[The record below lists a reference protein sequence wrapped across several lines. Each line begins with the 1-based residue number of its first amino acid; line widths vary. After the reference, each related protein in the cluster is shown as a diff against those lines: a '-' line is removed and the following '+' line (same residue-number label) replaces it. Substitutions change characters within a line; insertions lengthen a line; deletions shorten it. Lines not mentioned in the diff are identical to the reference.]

1 MKITIKILSISFII
15 SLLSSLLLSSCKT
28 SDESDSLQSQLEE
41 KKAEY
46 TTLKLEIN
54 ELQKKIQENDTTK
67 DIGGIAVIIEEIKTQ
82 HFKHFFKVNGS
93 FEAIESAFVSPETS
107 GQVKSMLVKEGN
119 RVKKG
124 QVLAKL
130 NTSIIES
137 SIREIKTA
145 LELSTIVY
153 KKQKELWDKNIGS
166 ELDYL
171 RAKTDME
178 SKENK
183 LLTLQTQL
191 DMAIIKSPINGIV
204 DQVTIKVGEMAM
216 PGQMIIQIINLDEFY
231 LNVEVSESYLP
242 FIHKGDDVSIELLAY
257 GNKIIESKIYRIANL
272 INPENRSFTV
282 QAKLKNTDGILKP
295 NMLAEAKFMDYEK
308 EAAITVPSIVVKN
321 DFNGFYL
328 FAVNEKNGKS
338 VAHKVYVKTGRS
350 QGQYTMIES
359 GIKTGDLV
367 ITKGYNQV
375 VEGSLVSI
383 K

>member
-1 MKITIKILSISFII
+1 MKITIKIFLISFII
-15 SLLSSLLLSSCKT
+15 SLLSSLLLSSCNT

-46 TTLKLEIN
+46 TSLKLEIN
-54 ELQKKIQENDTTK
+54 ELQKKIQENDTTE
-67 DIGGIAVIIEEIKTQ
+67 DIEGIAVIVEESKPQ
-82 HFKHFFKVNGS
+82 DFKHYFKVNGS

-107 GQVKSMLVKEGN
+107 GQVKSMLVKEGD

-130 NTSIIES
+130 NTAIIES

-204 DQVTIKVGEMAM
+204 DQVIIKVGEMAM

-242 FIHKGDDVSIELLAY
+242 FIYKGDDVSIELLAY
-257 GNKIIESKIYRIANL
+257 ENKTIESKIYRISNL

-282 QAKLKNTDGILKP
+282 QAKLKNTDRILKP

-308 EAAITVPSIVVKN
+308 KAAITVPSIIVKN

-328 FAVNEKNGKS
+328 FAINKKNGKS